1 MILFQPHGWR
11 RIFFAHVLLT
21 RVCFVTANITR
32 PIRQGHFSAE
42 IQQKR
47 EEESTRLS
55 EQDYREHLPPL
66 SRQPDS

>member
-1 MILFQPHGWR
+1 MVGAGF
-11 RIFFAHVLLT
+11 FFAHVLLT
-21 RVCFVTANITR
+21 RVSFVTAYITR

-47 EEESTRLS
+47 EEESTRFS